1 MSKEIAK
8 SNEMP
13 EPKIMDYNGHYK
25 LSDMF
30 VNDLKKVLADVAYVD
45 AKKFFDKIDQ
55 HNRIMANAQLTEFI
69 NDLQGLP
76 YKVVAQLMGVINKKE
91 NFLKYFVPCDLPK
104 QKQ

>member
-30 VNDLKKVLADVAYVD
+30 VNDLKKVLQMLRMLMP
-45 AKKFFDKIDQ
+45 KFFDKIDQ

-69 NDLQGLP
+69 NDLQGITL
-76 YKVVAQLMGVINKKE
+76 
-91 NFLKYFVPCDLPK
+91 
-104 QKQ
+104 

>member
-1 MSKEIAK
+1 
-8 SNEMP
+8 
-13 EPKIMDYNGHYK
+13 
-25 LSDMF
+25 
-30 VNDLKKVLADVAYVD
+30 
-45 AKKFFDKIDQ
+45 
-55 HNRIMANAQLTEFI
+55 MANAQLTEFI